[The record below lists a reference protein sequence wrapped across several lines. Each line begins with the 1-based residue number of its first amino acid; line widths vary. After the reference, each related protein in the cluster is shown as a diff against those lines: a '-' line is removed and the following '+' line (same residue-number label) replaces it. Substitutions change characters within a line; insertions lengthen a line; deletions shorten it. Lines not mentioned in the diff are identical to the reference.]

1 MLWKCRILPPP
12 KSGNCE
18 LNSKVRDHSE
28 FDSRPWQTRW
38 TEFERFVR
46 SYDID
51 VSNYDEETWNDYV
64 AELGDDVIEYEY
76 DVAHIEVD
84 GRFTSTIP
92 VLCRVGDCIY
102 RCSNRT
108 TWKKLYL
115 AIVEHEIA
123 AANPVLDDLYIDSF
137 RDVAVRS
144 RKPSRFLNSETN
156 FFEVEPLQSKTSTLT
171 CQLSSGWYIYCNYS
185 AMYLCAVIATFACYC
200 DYTSSEIAIYAMP
213 KGGNVANHSAPS
225 RPTTMVRR
233 GSHGEPES
241 ARVSY
246 SNRDRTCGLQ
256 RERSVANTTVHGA
269 ISTYR
274 AELDDDDRS
283 LDVDMQASEIRLIST
298 LPPKVVNRAE
308 VTRIKCCDYIKDF
321 PVGERRL
328 NDVFIWL
335 LKKMI
340 EQARYHI
347 SALCKQNAYS
357 WMSQSRR
364 MLKNAVDLGYGYYF
378 DLENDLTMYDVVCFI
393 EDFLHRA
400 NIPRYEVVIYAERDR
415 TALGDG
421 APSGRYRVP
430 AAVPREAAPAKE

>member
-1 MLWKCRILPPP
+1 MHRA
-12 KSGNCE
+12 N
-18 LNSKVRDHSE
+18 
-28 FDSRPWQTRW
+28 
-38 TEFERFVR
+38 
-46 SYDID
+46 ID
-51 VSNYDEETWNDYV
+51 VSNYDKETWNAYV
-64 AELGDDVIEYEY
+64 AELGSDVIEYEY
-76 DVAHIEVD
+76 NVAHIEVD

-108 TWKKLYL
+108 PWKKLYL

-185 AMYLCAVIATFACYC
+185 TMYLCAVMATFARYC

-213 KGGNVANHSAPS
+213 RKASRAKPAVPRRAPTMTRSTYTPGDPAPAVAANANRNRSYHSQS
-225 RPTTMVRR
+225 V
-233 GSHGEPES
+233 
-241 ARVSY
+241 
-246 SNRDRTCGLQ
+246 
-256 RERSVANTTVHGA
+256 RSVANTTVHGA

-364 MLKNAVDLGYGYYF
+364 MLKNAVDL
-378 DLENDLTMYDVVCFI
+378 
-393 EDFLHRA
+393 
-400 NIPRYEVVIYAERDR
+400 
-415 TALGDG
+415 
-421 APSGRYRVP
+421 
-430 AAVPREAAPAKE
+430 

>member
-1 MLWKCRILPPP
+1 MPNFTHQQN
-12 KSGNCE
+12 GNFE
-18 LNSKVRDHSE
+18 LTSKVRDHSE
-28 FDSRPWQTRW
+28 FDSRPYATRLA
-38 TEFERFVR
+38 EFKRFVHR
-46 SYDID
+46 ANID
-51 VSNYDEETWNDYV
+51 VSNYDKETWNAYV
-64 AELGDDVIEYEY
+64 AELGSDVIEYEY

-364 MLKNAVDLGYGYYF
+364 MLKNAVDLGYGYYC

-400 NIPRYEVVIYAERDR
+400 NIPRSEVVVYSDPDR
-415 TALGDG
+415 TAW
-421 APSGRYRVP
+421 AEVIY
-430 AAVPREAAPAKE
+430 PRFS

>member
-1 MLWKCRILPPP
+1 MY
-12 KSGNCE
+12 GAN
-18 LNSKVRDHSE
+18 
-28 FDSRPWQTRW
+28 
-38 TEFERFVR
+38 
-46 SYDID
+46 ID
-51 VSNYDEETWNDYV
+51 VSNYDEETWNAYV
-64 AELGDDVIEYEY
+64 AELGRDVIEY
-76 DVAHIEVD
+76 DVAHIAPD
-84 GRFTSTIP
+84 SRFTDTIP

-102 RCSNRT
+102 RCNRT
-108 TWKKLYL
+108 AWKKLYL

-144 RKPSRFLNSETN
+144 RKLSQFVNSDKN
-156 FFEVEPLQSKTSTLT
+156 FFEGKSSKSKMNSTLT
-171 CQLSSGWYIYCNYS
+171 CQLSSGWHIFCNY
-185 AMYLCAVIATFACYC
+185 ATMYLCAVIATFARYC

-213 KGGNVANHSAPS
+213 K
-225 RPTTMVRR
+225 
-233 GSHGEPES
+233 S

-246 SNRDRTCGLQ
+246 FNRDRTCGLQ
-256 RERSVANTTVHGA
+256 RERSVANTTAHGA
-269 ISTYR
+269 TSTYR
-274 AELDDDDRS
+274 AGVDDDDRT
-283 LDVDMQASEIRLIST
+283 LDVDMHASEMRLISIF
-298 LPPKVVNRAE
+298 PPIVVNRAE

-378 DLENDLTMYDVVCFI
+378 DIENDLTMYDVVCFI

-400 NIPRYEVVIYAERDR
+400 NIPGSEVVVYAEPDR
-415 TALGDG
+415 TAW
-421 APSGRYRVP
+421 AEVFY
-430 AAVPREAAPAKE
+430 PRFS

>member
-1 MLWKCRILPPP
+1 MHE
-12 KSGNCE
+12 SN
-18 LNSKVRDHSE
+18 
-28 FDSRPWQTRW
+28 
-38 TEFERFVR
+38 
-46 SYDID
+46 ID
-51 VSNYDEETWNDYV
+51 VSNYDEETWSDYV
-64 AELGDDVIEYEY
+64 AELGDDVIEY
-76 DVAHIEVD
+76 DTAHIEPD
-84 GRFTSTIP
+84 CRFESTIP

-102 RCSNRT
+102 RCADRT
-108 TWKKLYL
+108 SWKSLYL
-115 AIVEHEIA
+115 AIVEREIA
-123 AANPVLDDLYIDSF
+123 AANPALDELYIDTF
-137 RDVAVRS
+137 REVAGRS
-144 RKPSRFLNSETN
+144 RKSTRFVNSATN
-156 FFEVEPLQSKTSTLT
+156 YFSVEPITSGKRNNILT
-171 CQLSSGWYIYCNYS
+171 CQLSSGWHIYCNYS
-185 AMYLCAVIATFACYC
+185 TMYLCAVIATFACYC

-256 RERSVANTTVHGA
+256 RERSVANTTAHGA

-274 AELDDDDRS
+274 AEVDDDDRS

-335 LKKMI
+335 LKEMI

-364 MLKNAVDLGYGYYF
+364 MLKNVVDLGYGYYF
-378 DLENDLTMYDVVCFI
+378 DIENDLTMYDVVCFI

-400 NIPRYEVVIYAERDR
+400 NIPGSEVVVYAEPDR
-415 TALGDG
+415 TAW
-421 APSGRYRVP
+421 AEVIY
-430 AAVPREAAPAKE
+430 PRFS